1 LKFALRKKQNN
12 FLKTAIKE
20 LAHDNKLIT
29 PKACEQFELHMFL
42 KGLLEAIKVKTRSC
56 YQRLREISYHI
67 GLPLALPDLFGFS
80 RGQIQIL
87 RSARG
92 IIHVGANS
100 GQERFLYEHLRKPVL
115 WIEPDQESFRR
126 LAKNICK
133 LPGQK
138 AIRSLCWSKTGA
150 RIPFHK
156 TSNNGLSSSVYPLA
170 QHLNV
175 WPKVKPAGQ
184 TYMITRT
191 LDNLVFDKFQKG
203 TPYDTLIL
211 DTQGSELQVLAGAQ
225 KTLDKIRTIMCEA
238 CNFEAYRGGCRA
250 GQVKKFLRRRGWK
263 LRQSL
268 PVWQSGPKTYFE
280 LIFQKSP
287 AG

>member
-1 LKFALRKKQNN
+1 MHPENKVFNTLVEKILFLRKIRSAVYQSLRRLVYKSG
-12 FLKTAIKE
+12 FPL
-20 LAHDNKLIT
+20 LC
-29 PKACEQFELHMFL
+29 PK
-42 KGLLEAIKVKTRSC
+42 V
-56 YQRLREISYHI
+56 
-67 GLPLALPDLFGFS
+67 FGHS
-80 RGQIQIL
+80 RGQMKIL

-100 GQERFLYEHLRKPVL
+100 GQERFLYEHLRKRVL

-126 LAKNICK
+126 LEKNICK

-138 AIRSLCWSKTGA
+138 AIRALCWSKTGA
-150 RIPFHK
+150 RIPFYK

-170 QHLNV
+170 KHLNV
-175 WPKVKPAGQ
+175 WPEVKPAGQ

-191 LDNLVFDKFQKG
+191 LDNLLFAKPQKG

-225 KTLDKIRTIMCEA
+225 KTLDKISTIMCEA

-263 LRQSL
+263 LRQCL
-268 PVWQSGPKTYFE
+268 PVWQSGTKTYFE